1 MKSKTYYM
9 SNSAVNS
16 GVLSAVINEFPAF
29 IRKEIIELNCYKVEV
44 TARSEDWGAIN
55 EKLSAVSLA

>member
-9 SNSAVNS
+9 SNNAV

-29 IRKEIIELNCYKVEV
+29 VSKEIIELNCYKVEV
-44 TARSEDWGAIN
+44 TARNEDWGAIN

>member
-1 MKSKTYYM
+1 M

>member
-9 SNSAVNS
+9 SNSAV

-29 IRKEIIELNCYKVEV
+29 VSKEIIELNCYKVEV
-44 TARSEDWGAIN
+44 TARNEDWGAIN
-55 EKLSAVSLA
+55 EKLSTVSLA

>member
-9 SNSAVNS
+9 SNSAV

-29 IRKEIIELNCYKVEV
+29 ISKEIIELNCYKVEV

>member
-9 SNSAVNS
+9 SNSAV

-29 IRKEIIELNCYKVEV
+29 VSKEIIELNCYKVEV